1 MSDHGRIQ
9 IHLKDL
15 LKNSE
20 YSRNK
25 FSQRAEM
32 QRTQLN
38 KYLNNTITRFDADVL
53 ARICYVLDCKIED
66 ILEYIPPEKHDRQ
79 NEKE

>member
-1 MSDHGRIQ
+1 M
-9 IHLKDL
+9 
-15 LKNSE
+15 NE
-20 YSRNK
+20 
-25 FSQRAEM
+25 
-32 QRTQLN
+32 LN

-66 ILEYIPPEKHDRQ
+66 ILEYIPPEKQDRQ